1 MRSFSSSFFSSS
13 GVIFKPVFV
22 SKDALLEARSF
33 ANSPPEGAATVA
45 AAVDLVPSF
54 EKPGPNDGPAWKPGM
69 PGGAA

>member
-54 EKPGPNDGPAWKPGM
+54 E
-69 PGGAA
+69 